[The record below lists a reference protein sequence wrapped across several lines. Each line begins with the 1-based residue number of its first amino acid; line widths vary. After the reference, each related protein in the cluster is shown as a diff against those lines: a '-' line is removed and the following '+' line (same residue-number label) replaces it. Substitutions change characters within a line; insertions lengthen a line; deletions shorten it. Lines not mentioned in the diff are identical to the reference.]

1 VFNTARQW
9 LRTLS
14 LLLVHDDL
22 EVRLTEALP
31 WVLAATF
38 CHAGTTPAEVSKT
51 SASLARAT
59 KRQRDKSTAFA
70 RTTSLH
76 VGRQVTF
83 SPGAD
88 VMAAA
93 LMEGI
98 HLVST
103 G

>member
-1 VFNTARQW
+1 VFNTAQQW

-22 EVRLTEALP
+22 EVRFTEALP
-31 WVLAATF
+31 WVLAPTF

-51 SASLARAT
+51 SASLAKAT

-70 RTTSLH
+70 RTTSLR

-93 LMEGI
+93 LTEGI

-103 G
+103 A